1 MKKFL
6 ALCVVVLLSLP
17 LAAYAAAIGGAET
30 LGKGEVSV
38 GLDQEMVFGG
48 KFRGISWSDGEADNG
63 DYWEEAEKI
72 NLQVEQSY
80 RSLTKISY
88 GLLDN
93 LDIYARIGM
102 VRPSFKFKESYNYY
116 EEWVETNNGE
126 NAYYYLVEG
135 TAQIKLQGNY
145 ALAYGAG
152 IKSVNQI
159 SDELLV
165 GIDMQ
170 FLTYRNKYKAK
181 GSGSLYW
188 EMGAV
193 GGEPS
198 ESGSSEES
206 ESGKLPGN
214 QIYYEWHVAPYIAMK
229 IENVTPYLGIVY
241 SDTLM
246 KIKLGGETERFRAKD
261 RVGGFVGVDWRID
274 ENWSLNIE
282 GRFVNETA
290 ASAGVTYKF

>member
-6 ALCVVVLLSLP
+6 ALCVVVLLFLP

-116 EEWVETNNGE
+116 EELTDEVTN
-126 NAYYYLVEG
+126 YYLEEG
-135 TAQIKLQGNY
+135 AAQIKLQGNY
-145 ALAYGAG
+145 ALAYGLG

-188 EMGAV
+188 ETGEV
-193 GGEPS
+193 GGEPVDFDTEDLS
-198 ESGSSEES
+198 F
-206 ESGKLPGN
+206 SGKVPGN